1 MSGYRSVRALERGL
15 AVLSCL
21 AAHGPATPRVIAT
34 RISEDRATVYRLL
47 QTLTQMQFVRSG
59 SDGRYHLSTQVLDL
73 AAGFSVHD
81 ALLPRLGPTLR
92 DLHQAVLWP
101 VAYASLQDTALL
113 VEESTSSISPYAGTL
128 LKPGT
133 SLPLSR
139 TSLGRAILAAFPP
152 HRRQV
157 LVARLGEQG
166 GEPTT
171 PPHGGVRLE
180 QILRDV
186 EQRGYGYNVGDLD
199 SNMSGIALPVLNDGL
214 PIGAINLVF
223 FRKSMS
229 VQEAADRY
237 LPALQRCADGL
248 QSGLSALRGVAGGAL
263 HN

>member
-21 AAHGPATPRVIAT
+21 SAQGPATPRLIAA
-34 RISEDRATVYRLL
+34 RISVDRATVYRLL
-47 QTLTQMQFVRSG
+47 QTLTQMRFVRPG
-59 SDGRYHLSTQVLDL
+59 SDGRYHLTMQVLDL
-73 AAGFSVHD
+73 AAGFSVQD
-81 ALLPRLGPTLR
+81 ALLPRLGPILR

-113 VEESTSSISPYAGTL
+113 VEETTSSISPYTGTL

-152 HRRQV
+152 SRRQV
-157 LVARLGEQG
+157 LVARLSQVDGA
-166 GEPTT
+166 PD
-171 PPHGGVRLE
+171 PPPDRDARLE
-180 QILRDV
+180 RILREV
-186 EQRGYGYNVGDLD
+186 EQRGYGYNVGDFD
-199 SNMSGIALPVLNDGL
+199 SNMSGIALPVMNDGL

-229 VQEAADRY
+229 VQQAADRY
-237 LPALQRCADGL
+237 LPAMQRCAEGL
-248 QSGLSALRGVAGGAL
+248 QSGLSDHRAVAGR
-263 HN
+263 